1 MELTKYIN
9 GEPVTIWVD
18 KEYYEYIKEIA
29 KRNLGK
35 DKEDDELAIEYE
47 IIDYLEDE
55 FQEEYENQ
63 KEQSNDYYSEINSW
77 LNKQTGV

>member
-18 KEYYEYIKEIA
+18 KEYYEYLKEIA

-35 DKEDDELAIEYE
+35 DKEDDELAIYYE

-55 FQEEYENQ
+55 FQEEYENLCQ
-63 KEQSNDYYSEINSW
+63 EADDFYDELTHWFNS
-77 LNKQTGV
+77 QTGV